1 MCEKARNK
9 GAKGHF
15 ISAKVSF
22 MFTSTNIH
30 ALRAPK
36 LFTRSGESSC
46 EVVQAAGRP
55 VLVARRRASSAS
67 TMYLLQRCTAP
78 R

>member
-1 MCEKARNK
+1 MCEKARK
-9 GAKGHF
+9 GIF
-15 ISAKVSF
+15 IRAKVCFLFS
-22 MFTSTNIH
+22 STNIH

-55 VLVARRRASSAS
+55 VLVARRRASSVS